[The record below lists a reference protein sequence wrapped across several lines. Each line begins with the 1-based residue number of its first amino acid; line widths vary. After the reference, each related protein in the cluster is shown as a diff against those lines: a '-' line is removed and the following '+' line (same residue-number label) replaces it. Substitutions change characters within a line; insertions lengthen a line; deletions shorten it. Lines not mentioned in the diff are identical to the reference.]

1 MAIVFS
7 RTTIRFLLWSH
18 RETPSRGGP
27 GTPWQC
33 ARCTEGTLTHC
44 YHRVAVVVPETQA
57 RELSERQRTGRPSP
71 DVFSEGAGS
80 SGGAE
85 PVASKLFFH
94 SDSRS
99 PKSQPDTN
107 PHRHISQG
115 VARYIHTNH
124 LRCRSSLIG
133 LLNYSVYSNGREP
146 SRPIAVRPPWL
157 EHHSR
162 ARALSLTAIRT
173 VTSIRSR
180 CSFEIHDLAA
190 VADEIRVRQGLGQ

>member
-1 MAIVFS
+1 MAVCA
-7 RTTIRFLLWSH
+7 RDRGHTDPLLP
-18 RETPSRGGP
+18 PSR
-27 GTPWQC
+27 C
-33 ARCTEGTLTHC
+33 SCT
-44 YHRVAVVVPETQA
+44 RDA
-57 RELSERQRTGRPSP
+57 SERAVGAAAHWQTVSRCLLGGSGQLGRR
-71 DVFSEGAGS
+71 GACGLKAILPL
-80 SGGAE
+80 GLKE
-85 PVASKLFFH
+85 PEI
-94 SDSRS
+94 
-99 PKSQPDTN
+99 T
-107 PHRHISQG
+107 
-115 VARYIHTNH
+115 ARYKSAPTHIAGCSEIHTTVVHTNH